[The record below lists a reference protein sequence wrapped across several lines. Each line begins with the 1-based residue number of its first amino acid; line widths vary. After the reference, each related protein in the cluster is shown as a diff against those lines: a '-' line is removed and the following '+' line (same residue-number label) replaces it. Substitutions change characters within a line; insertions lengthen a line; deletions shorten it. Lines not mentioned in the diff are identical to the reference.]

1 MKSKGTLI
9 LAFVMVLSFG
19 HVTYADDASKLQLV
33 DEIFGIMKLDSQLN
47 TIFTQL
53 KEIQKKD
60 LFDRFKGNKEL
71 QADSEKLMTEIFE
84 FFEKEFTQGAYLNHC
99 KKLYAEVFTEKE
111 LEGMVQFYK
120 SEAGQALLK
129 KMPEMLQKVMV
140 MVEEMAK
147 DLQPKIERIIQ
158 EHRERNQG
166 TKKEDS
172 A

>member
-1 MKSKGTLI
+1 MKLERTLL

-19 HVTYADDASKLQLV
+19 HVAYADDRSKLHLV
-33 DEIFGIMKLDSQLN
+33 DEIFEIIKLDSQLN

-53 KEIQKKD
+53 KEMQKKN
-60 LFDRFKGNKEL
+60 LFDRLKGNKEL

-84 FFEKEFTQGAYLNHC
+84 FFEKEFTQGTYLNNC
-99 KKLYAEVFTEKE
+99 KKSYAEVFTEKE

-129 KMPEMLQKVMV
+129 KVPEMLQKVMV

-147 DLQPKIERIIQ
+147 DLQPKIERIIE
-158 EHRERNQG
+158 EHRERNRE